1 MCSETSPRVS
11 FSHDLMIQPTTEP
24 SESRRDTMLLEPCPD
39 FEFNICSSS
48 SSFSFE
54 QQYSSADELF
64 ANGTILPKVVKKCEV
79 PSIVS
84 LPPRPK
90 SSASVEDRIKD
101 MEEKAQSKSFWGF
114 KRSSSLNCDKEKS
127 LICSIPLLSRS
138 NSTGSVAN
146 PKRSS
151 SMKDGNKHGNSMAYR
166 FPQKPP
172 LKKNNGN
179 YAYGNGVRISP
190 VLNVPPPYISKGT
203 ANLFGLGSLL
213 RNGKV
218 KKSRK

>member
-1 MCSETSPRVS
+1 
-11 FSHDLMIQPTTEP
+11 
-24 SESRRDTMLLEPCPD
+24 MLLKPCPD
-39 FEFNICSSS
+39 FEFSICSSIN
-48 SSFSFE
+48 FE

-64 ANGTILPKVVKKCEV
+64 ANGMILPKVVKKCEA
-79 PSIVS
+79 PSVAS

-90 SSASVEDRIKD
+90 SSSSSVEVRIKD
-101 MEEKAQSKSFWGF
+101 MEEKTQPKSFWGF
-114 KRSSSLNCDKEKS
+114 KRSSSLNCDKKKS

-138 NSTGSVAN
+138 NSTGSFAN

-151 SMKDGNKHGNSMAYR
+151 SIKDGNKHGNSMAYQ

-203 ANLFGLGSLL
+203 VNLFGLGSLL
-213 RNGKV
+213 RNGKA